1 MSEQEREHIEDLIG
15 KYIFGEASQTEKSQ
29 LEKWALSDPA
39 NQKYLE
45 DAQLIFEKS
54 QLEVDASFDADLAW
68 GKVKPQLATKSRQLI
83 FPSLWKVA
91 ASFVLFAGLA
101 YFLYYQFAPG
111 ERQTYYSGNEVRT
124 ELIANE
130 AEITLNKGAEMV
142 VDYNS
147 RKKTG
152 IIELQG
158 EATISISE
166 DKKSSWLVQTG
177 ELLIRDIGTVFHV
190 KALPDQNEVEVSV
203 FEGEVQFYSAGEEGI
218 HLLAGEKGVY
228 SKSTREFV
236 KAVANENVLAYKTR
250 SFGFEDQR
258 LEEVVAQ
265 LNQVYD
271 QKIIIQGGIAQC
283 KITVG
288 FVNEDLETILDI
300 ISETIKVD
308 IARNGEQII
317 LSGETCF

>member
-15 KYIFGEASQTEKSQ
+15 KYIFGEASQIEKSQ

-54 QLEVDASFDADLAW
+54 QLPVEASFDADLAW
-68 GKVKPQLATKSRQLI
+68 TKVKPQLASKSRQLI
-83 FPSLWKVA
+83 FSSLWKVA

-111 ERQTYYSGNEVRT
+111 ELQAYYSGNEVRT

-130 AEITLNKGAEMV
+130 AEITLNKGSEMV

-147 RKKTG
+147 RKKRG
-152 IIELQG
+152 VIELQG

-203 FEGEVQFYSAGEEGI
+203 FEGEVQFYTAGEEGI

-228 SKSTREFV
+228 SKVTREFV
-236 KAVANENVLAYKTR
+236 KAEANENVLAYKTR
-250 SFGFEDQR
+250 SFGFEDQS

-271 QKIIIQGGIAQC
+271 QKIIIQGAIAQC

-288 FVNEDLETILDI
+288 FENEDLETILDI

-308 IARNGEQII
+308 ISRNGEQIV